1 MVALTKTFAGA
12 KKMIGIAALVAAG
25 IVAADDFATARSASP
40 AEVVK
45 QVDRHPAMGGEQ
57 TAGLAEP
64 TLAGIQAPR
73 SNATAKTDRLAGDA
87 GRSCD
92 EQTWPRIAPE
102 CLLSAKASP
111 KKPIRTVTVERQTSM
126 NSSRLERSIV
136 SKE

>member
-45 QVDRHPAMGGEQ
+45 QTDRHPAMGGEESNRI
-57 TAGLAEP
+57 AAP
-64 TLAGIQAPR
+64 TLAAIAAPR
-73 SNATAKTDRLAGDA
+73 SNATAKTDRLAGDV
-87 GRSCD
+87 GRGCD

-102 CLLSAKASP
+102 CLLSAKASSA
-111 KKPIRTVTVERQTSM
+111 KAIRTVTVERQTGK